1 MMDSQN
7 ETEIILNEIKKTQ
20 KLYEDLDKY
29 IIVKINHEIETDNKS
44 FEFQGMFNESLESI
58 ESTHSLTTLNLVL
71 KELLNN
77 NFVVNFDYEKY

>member
-1 MMDSQN
+1 MESTKESQ
-7 ETEIILNEIKKTQ
+7 IILNEIKKTQ

-29 IIVKINHEIETDNKS
+29 IIVKINHDIETDSKS
-44 FEFQGMFNESLESI
+44 FEFQGMFNDSIESI
-58 ESTHSLTTLNLVL
+58 ESTHNLTTLNLVL